1 MSDGAGFPLAEP
13 YRSELWPILER
24 EKIFKKREKQ
34 FHSQGVFENR
44 RSGSTALE
52 RIDMYLT
59 RKGRLFLVKGKKRG
73 KKRRRPGGR
82 CTRHARQQRVPGDL
96 DIAVDPS
103 SPVSNEALS
112 LTLTGVQALAPLSLH
127 GRKKKKRD
135 GLPVFFFFSA
145 ENFFSSCIVEVV

>member
-1 MSDGAGFPLAEP
+1 
-13 YRSELWPILER
+13 
-24 EKIFKKREKQ
+24 
-34 FHSQGVFENR
+34 
-44 RSGSTALE
+44 
-52 RIDMYLT
+52 MYLT

-127 GRKKKKRD
+127 GRKKKEGRPS
-135 GLPVFFFFSA
+135 GFFFFSA